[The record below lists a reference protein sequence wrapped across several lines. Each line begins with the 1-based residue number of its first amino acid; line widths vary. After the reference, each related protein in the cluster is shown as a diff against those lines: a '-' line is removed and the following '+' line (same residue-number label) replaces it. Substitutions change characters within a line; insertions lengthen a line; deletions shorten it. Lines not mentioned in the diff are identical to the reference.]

1 MTRPT
6 PEHRSPWPRLVV
18 FDCDGVL
25 VDSEPLIASAE
36 AEALAA
42 AGFKASPRGLLDR
55 FTGIPA
61 ADMFRT
67 ITAEQGRAL
76 PPGFGAAVDRRIADA
91 YRSRLEPIPDAEAT
105 LRRLDVPCCVAS
117 SSALDRLRL
126 ALLVTGL
133 DWLLMGRIFSAEM
146 VAHGKPAPDLFLHA
160 ADRMGAAPAD
170 CLVVEDSVAGVTAA
184 RAAGM
189 TAFGFTGAS
198 HGGPDLGERLLQAGA
213 ELVFSRMAALPQL
226 IHGAELQR
234 DPSSAGAP
242 GRRIPAPAGGRA

>member
-6 PEHRSPWPRLVV
+6 PERRSPWPRLVV

-42 AGFKASPRGLLDR
+42 AGFEASARDLLDR

-61 ADMFRT
+61 ADMFQAVA
-67 ITAEQGRAL
+67 AEQGRPL
-76 PPGFGAAVDRRIADA
+76 PAGFGSALDRRIADA
-91 YRSRLEPIPDAEAT
+91 YRSRLEPIPEAEET
-105 LRRLDVPCCVAS
+105 LRRIDVPCCVAS
-117 SSALDRLRL
+117 SSPLHRLRL

-146 VAHGKPAPDLFLHA
+146 VARGKPAPDLFLHA

-198 HGGPDLGERLLQAGA
+198 HGGPDLGERLLAAGA
-213 ELVFSRMAALPQL
+213 DLVFSRMAALPQL
-226 IHGAELQR
+226 IHGAELDR
-234 DPSSAGAP
+234 TPASGGVSVPRSA
-242 GRRIPAPAGGRA
+242 APAGGRA

>member
-1 MTRPT
+1 MSPL
-6 PEHRSPWPRLVV
+6 PEPAPVWPRLVV

-25 VDSEPLIASAE
+25 VDSEPIIAEAE

-42 AGFKASPRGLLDR
+42 AGFEVSPRELLDR

-61 ADMFRT
+61 ADMFRAVA
-67 ITAEQGRAL
+67 AEHGKPL
-76 PPGFGAAVDRRIADA
+76 PAGFADRLERRIAAA
-91 YRSRLEPIPDAEAT
+91 YRARLEPVPEASAT
-105 LRRLDVPCCVAS
+105 LRRLDIPYCVAS

-146 VAHGKPAPDLFLHA
+146 VARGKPAPDLFLHA
-160 ADRMGAAPAD
+160 ADRMAALPAD

-189 TAFGFTGAS
+189 TAFGFTG
-198 HGGPDLGERLLQAGA
+198 GGYAGPGAGERLLAAGA
-213 ELVFSRMAALPQL
+213 ELVFSRMSALPQL
-226 IHGAELQR
+226 MHSWALRR
-234 DPSSAGAP
+234 DPP
-242 GRRIPAPAGGRA
+242 PADRAAAVSGSRTR